1 MDDPF
6 GFESAGSGDDLEWL
20 ETYVV
25 FFESAARPTLTQV
38 ESAIGEAGNRLRM
51 ERLQANDDGQFKSV
65 LVQAAEDN
73 AAIDIR
79 YEEGE
84 AVSDRAMALAK
95 KLRKELE
102 GEQLAQLLRSDAWL
116 EVMHFQRVAPTDEW
130 ADDPEDGE
138 PEEDFMGPGGLDPA
152 TLITVVEALA
162 NLTGGLPID
171 PEAGEVLI

>member
-1 MDDPF
+1 MNDPF

-38 ESAIGEAGNRLRM
+38 ESAIGEAGHRLRM
-51 ERLQANDDGQFKSV
+51 ERLTANDDGQFKSV

-79 YEEGE
+79 YEEGD
-84 AVSDRAMALAK
+84 AVSDRAISLAK

-116 EVMHFQRVAPTDEW
+116 EVMHFQRVAGANEGGDEW
-130 ADDPEDGE
+130 ADE

-162 NLTGGLPID
+162 RLTGGLPID

>member
-1 MDDPF
+1 MNDPF

-38 ESAIGEAGNRLRM
+38 ESAIGEAGHRLRM
-51 ERLQANDDGQFKSV
+51 ERLKANDDGQFKSV

-95 KLRKELE
+95 QLRKELE
-102 GEQLAQLLRSDAWL
+102 GDQLAQLLRSDAWL
-116 EVMHFQRVAPTDEW
+116 EVMHFQRVTPADESGDEW
-130 ADDPEDGE
+130 AEE
-138 PEEDFMGPGGLDPA
+138 PEEDFMGSGGLDPA